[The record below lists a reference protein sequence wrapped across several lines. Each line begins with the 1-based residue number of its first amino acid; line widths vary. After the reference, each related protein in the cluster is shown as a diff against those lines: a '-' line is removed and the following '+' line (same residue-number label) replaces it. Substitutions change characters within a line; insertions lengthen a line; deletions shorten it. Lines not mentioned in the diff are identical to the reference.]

1 MVIVLQFLNG
11 SMKLYYFK
19 ILELCVYVD
28 TYIDN
33 LHRECRKTLE
43 LCIITEQIHRCKPC
57 LPAFCL
63 GTSAIKWWLVYQSD
77 KTGLF
82 WKFSKDFV
90 IFSLQFMPYLLRIV
104 LLIFRQIKNIFFKD
118 FVTFVFGL
126 WSIEF
131 FNRYQW
137 LPIQQKQRPEN
148 QNNDAKTMEFTE
160 LETRF
165 SDTPTHHYLHHHHHY
180 TTSSLNFYTVIN
192 VGDKNTK
199 KK

>member
-1 MVIVLQFLNG
+1 MEIEQ
-11 SMKLYYFK
+11 K
-19 ILELCVYVD
+19 ILLYF
-28 TYIDN
+28 
-33 LHRECRKTLE
+33 L
-43 LCIITEQIHRCKPC
+43 
-57 LPAFCL
+57 
-63 GTSAIKWWLVYQSD
+63 
-77 KTGLF
+77 
-82 WKFSKDFV
+82 
-90 IFSLQFMPYLLRIV
+90 MPYLLRIV
-104 LLIFRQIKNIFFKD
+104 LLIFRQIKNMFFKD
-118 FVTFVFGL
+118 FVTFVLGL

-165 SDTPTHHYLHHHHHY
+165 SDNQTHHYLHHHHHY

-199 KK
+199 KITYDIHMNINLHLWMSLYSFLSWIYST